1 MMLAQFVSHSLLAQ
15 EWEEKAAEDKK
26 RADAEMEKWM
36 NEGGAEQIKAAKKE
50 ARAAKR
56 AEKGG
61 GGGGKSSKKSKSNP
75 TKEPTGGSG
84 SGFKSKE
91 FIVDS
96 DSGKLGRMEI
106 LSPRASVFEYSS
118 YRLEQKICPPT
129 DFFTR
134 VF

>member
-1 MMLAQFVSHSLLAQ
+1 
-15 EWEEKAAEDKK
+15 
-26 RADAEMEKWM
+26 M

-61 GGGGKSSKKSKSNP
+61 GGGKSSKKSKSTAST

-84 SGFKSKE
+84 AGYKSKE

-96 DSGKLGRMEI
+96 DSGKLGW
-106 LSPRASVFEYSS
+106 EYLTKSF
-118 YRLEQKICPPT
+118 CT
-129 DFFTR
+129 
-134 VF
+134 

>member
-1 MMLAQFVSHSLLAQ
+1 
-15 EWEEKAAEDKK
+15 
-26 RADAEMEKWM
+26 M

-61 GGGGKSSKKSKSNP
+61 GGGGKSSKKSKSTASNP

-84 SGFKSKE
+84 AGYKSKE

-96 DSGKLGRMEI
+96 DSGKLGW
-106 LSPRASVFEYSS
+106 EYLTKSF
-118 YRLEQKICPPT
+118 CT
-129 DFFTR
+129 
-134 VF
+134 

>member
-1 MMLAQFVSHSLLAQ
+1 MA
-15 EWEEKAAEDKK
+15 
-26 RADAEMEKWM
+26 
-36 NEGGAEQIKAAKKE
+36 EGGAEQIKAAKKE

-56 AEKGG
+56 AEKGGG

-96 DSGKLGRMEI
+96 DSGKLGWEFSQQE
-106 LSPRASVFEYSS
+106 LLFSVHRF
-118 YRLEQKICPPT
+118 
-129 DFFTR
+129 
-134 VF
+134 

>member
-1 MMLAQFVSHSLLAQ
+1 MA
-15 EWEEKAAEDKK
+15 
-26 RADAEMEKWM
+26 
-36 NEGGAEQIKAAKKE
+36 EGGAEQIKAAKKE

-56 AEKGG
+56 AEKG

-96 DSGKLGRMEI
+96 DSGKLGWEFYHQELLYI
-106 LSPRASVFEYSS
+106 
-118 YRLEQKICPPT
+118 
-129 DFFTR
+129 DF
-134 VF
+134 V

>member
-1 MMLAQFVSHSLLAQ
+1 MKLMFTQFVSHSLLAQ

-36 NEGGAEQIKAAKKE
+36 AEGGAEQIKAAKKE

-96 DSGKLGRMEI
+96 DSGKLGWEFYHQELLYI
-106 LSPRASVFEYSS
+106 
-118 YRLEQKICPPT
+118 
-129 DFFTR
+129 DF
-134 VF
+134 V

>member
-1 MMLAQFVSHSLLAQ
+1 MLTQFVSHSLLAQ

-36 NEGGAEQIKAAKKE
+36 AEGGAEQIKAAKKE

-61 GGGGKSSKKSKSNP
+61 GAGGKSSKKSKSTANP

-84 SGFKSKE
+84 AGYKSKE

-96 DSGKLGRMEI
+96 DSGKLVWKFSQQE
-106 LSPRASVFEYSS
+106 LLFSVHRF
-118 YRLEQKICPPT
+118 
-129 DFFTR
+129 
-134 VF
+134 